1 MLSWLKKIFK
11 KKDDTESEVED
22 KPLPE
27 DVIELVSGVE
37 TADIRKDD
45 LFIFCNS
52 QGNFVSSSIS
62 KYLGMWENGA
72 HGYSMGSDKGF
83 SEPTEMPDFEF
94 IKKLRK
100 SAKGEIYIRV
110 RDRSVWLIK
119 NYIDGY
125 VKLIEASYYP
135 TQFSMYRLESV
146 VTEKELELPSKW
158 ERYEAVSVCPAT
170 LIRREIE

>member
-11 KKDDTESEVED
+11 KKTIAEPEVED

-37 TADIRKDD
+37 TADINKDD

-52 QGNFVSSSIS
+52 QGNFVSSSAS

-72 HGYSMGSDKGF
+72 HGYSIGSDKGF

-100 SAKGEIYIRV
+100 NTEGDIYIRV

-119 NYIDGY
+119 NRLDGY

-135 TQFSMYRLESV
+135 RQLSMYRLELC
-146 VTEKELELPSKW
+146 VTEKDLELPSKW
-158 ERYEAVSVCPAT
+158 ERYEAVSVCPNKE
-170 LIRREIE
+170 EI